1 MNEFEFGTPHTSPLP
16 QGHLGAEKGPSQYH
30 LSKMFKISLKYHS
43 RLFLNCLKYPCPY
56 QICCPQATPHNY
68 FL

>member
-1 MNEFEFGTPHTSPLP
+1 MNEFEFGTTQPSPLP
-16 QGHLGAEKGPSQYH
+16 QGYLGAEKGPSQYH
-30 LSKMFKISLKYHS
+30 LNKMFKISLKYHS